1 MRHDK
6 PKTAEGAIIVA
17 LFPEILAILLN
28 IHFFLITLAIELN
41 LFMITNHLMRFYIL
55 WMIIFKILIL
65 FILYQLRSQ

>member
-28 IHFFLITLAIELN
+28 IHFFWITLAIELN